1 MSSTKNFITAWF
13 ADNYY
18 FEGYPAP
25 RGERDPQSE
34 SMAQDCFRAAAEVG
48 ISRQEI
54 TDEIGD
60 LTEYMRSAL
69 ARGADEYVSER
80 AESDG

>member
-1 MSSTKNFITAWF
+1 MSTAKSFIAAWF
-13 ADNYY
+13 SQKYY
-18 FEGYPAP
+18 FKTE
-25 RGERDPQSE
+25 D
-34 SMAQDCFRAAAEVG
+34 MAKDCIRSAADAG
-48 ISRQEI
+48 ISPQDI
-54 TDEIGD
+54 TEEIGD